1 VILRYFRLRVAAR
14 KAIVSIID
22 DMKSKN
28 SSEKDTADFQYAPYS
43 KSKEVLAALND
54 DELTDAASINARLC
68 MVPFLVMKEF
78 DTALP
83 MTGLVYF
90 SFMAIRS
97 QLELILDKLVR
108 TAVDPEIKARFV
120 TMHAD
125 VLEAV
130 DKRHSCVHTFSYLTM
145 PILRD
150 QHAMEDNIWGT
161 AHFQPDAERTVRVM
175 AK

>member
-1 VILRYFRLRVAAR
+1 
-14 KAIVSIID
+14 
-22 DMKSKN
+22 
-28 SSEKDTADFQYAPYS
+28 
-43 KSKEVLAALND
+43 
-54 DELTDAASINARLC
+54 
-68 MVPFLVMKEF
+68 MKEF
-78 DTALP
+78 GTALP

-120 TMHAD
+120 TMRAD

-130 DKRHSCVHTFSYLTM
+130 DYVWDKRHSCVHTFSYLTM
-145 PILRD
+145 PIFRD

-161 AHFQPDAERTVRVM
+161 AHFQPEAERTVRVM